1 MILTCHGQLVKN
13 QCINRLINMND
24 KEIIIALPKGR
35 ILKQVLP
42 IFNKIG
48 IIPEKSFFNESD
60 RKLKFETNIP
70 NIKLIIVRSFDVATF
85 LIYGAAHIAIIGSDV
100 LEEFNHSEIY
110 SPIDLN
116 IGLCR
121 LVVATTKEILNDED
135 PLTWSYVR
143 VATKYPNLTSEHF
156 QKRGVHADCIKLNG
170 AMELAPS
177 MGLCRRI
184 VDLSE
189 SGETLKANGLIE
201 IEEIMK
207 VSTRLAINRNAY
219 KTNFK
224 EINKIIK
231 RFEGFLNYEK

>member
-1 MILTCHGQLVKN
+1 MILTCPGQLVKN
-13 QCINRLINMND
+13 QCINRSIDMND
-24 KEIIIALPKGR
+24 KDIIIALPKGR

-48 IIPEKSFFNESD
+48 IIPEKSFFNEKD

-110 SPIDLN
+110 SPIDLK

-156 QKRGVHADCIKLNG
+156 KKRGVHADCIKLNG

-219 KTNFK
+219 KTNFRK
-224 EINKIIK
+224 MNEIIK
-231 RFEGFLNYEK
+231 RFEECLND

>member
-1 MILTCHGQLVKN
+1 MILTRHGQLVKN
-13 QCINRLINMND
+13 QCINRPINMND
-24 KEIIIALPKGR
+24 KDIIIALPKGR
-35 ILKQVLP
+35 ILNQVLP
-42 IFNKIG
+42 IFDKIG
-48 IIPEKSFFNESD
+48 ITPEKSFFNMKD

-70 NIKLIIVRSFDVATF
+70 NIKLVIVRSFDVATF

-110 SPIDLN
+110 SPIDLK

-121 LVVATTKEILNDED
+121 LVVATTKEILSDED

-143 VATKYPNLTSEHF
+143 VATKYPNLTSEYF
-156 QKRGVHADCIKLNG
+156 KKRGVHADCIKLNG

-231 RFEGFLNYEK
+231 KFEGLLHDK

>member
-13 QCINRLINMND
+13 QCINRQINMND
-24 KEIIIALPKGR
+24 KDIIIALPKGR

-42 IFNKIG
+42 IFDKVG
-48 IIPEKSFFNESD
+48 IITEKSFFNEKD
-60 RKLKFETNIP
+60 RKLKFETNNS
-70 NIKLIIVRSFDVATF
+70 NIKLILVRSFDVATF

-110 SPIDLN
+110 SPIDLK

-121 LVVATTKEILNDED
+121 LVVATTEEILSDED

-156 QKRGVHADCIKLNG
+156 KKRGVHADCIKLNG

-207 VSTRLAINRNAY
+207 VSTRLAVNRNAY

-231 RFEGFLNYEK
+231 KFEGLLHD

>member
-1 MILTCHGQLVKN
+1 MILTCHGQLLKN
-13 QCINRLINMND
+13 QCMNRPINMND
-24 KEIIIALPKGR
+24 TDIIIALPKGR

-42 IFNKIG
+42 IFDKVG
-48 IIPEKSFFNESD
+48 IIPEKSFFNEKD

-70 NIKLIIVRSFDVATF
+70 NMKLIIVRSFDVATF

-110 SPIDLN
+110 SPIDLK

-121 LVVATTKEILNDED
+121 LVVATTKEILSDED

-156 QKRGVHADCIKLNG
+156 KKRGVHADCIKLNG

-207 VSTRLAINRNAY
+207 VSTRLAVNRNAY

-224 EINKIIK
+224 DINKIIK
-231 RFEGFLNYEK
+231 KFEGLLHD

>member
-1 MILTCHGQLVKN
+1 
-13 QCINRLINMND
+13 MND
-24 KEIIIALPKGR
+24 KDIIIALPKGR

-42 IFNKIG
+42 IFEKVG
-48 IIPEKSFFNESD
+48 IIPEKSFFNEKD

-100 LEEFNHSEIY
+100 LEEFNHFEIY
-110 SPIDLN
+110 SPIDLK

-121 LVVATTKEILNDED
+121 LVVATTKEILSDED

-156 QKRGVHADCIKLNG
+156 KKRGVHADCIKLNG

-207 VSTRLAINRNAY
+207 VSTRLAVNRNAY

-231 RFEGFLNYEK
+231 KFEGLLHD

>member
-1 MILTCHGQLVKN
+1 
-13 QCINRLINMND
+13 MND
-24 KEIIIALPKGR
+24 KDIIIALPKGR

-42 IFNKIG
+42 IFDKVG
-48 IIPEKSFFNESD
+48 IIPEKSFFNEKD

-110 SPIDLN
+110 SPIDLK

-121 LVVATTKEILNDED
+121 LVVATTKEILSDED

-156 QKRGVHADCIKLNG
+156 KKRGVHADCIKLNG

-231 RFEGFLNYEK
+231 KFEGLSHD

>member
-1 MILTCHGQLVKN
+1 MTLTCHGQLVKN
-13 QCINRLINMND
+13 QCINRPINMND
-24 KEIIIALPKGR
+24 KDIIIALPKGR

-48 IIPEKSFFNESD
+48 IIPEKSFFNKKD

-70 NIKLIIVRSFDVATF
+70 NVKLIIVRSFDVATF

-110 SPIDLN
+110 SPIDLKV
-116 IGLCR
+116 GLCR
-121 LVVATTKEILNDED
+121 LVVATTKEILSDED

-156 QKRGVHADCIKLNG
+156 KKRGVHADCIKLNG

-207 VSTRLAINRNAY
+207 VSTRLAVNRNAY

-231 RFEGFLNYEK
+231 KFEGLLHD

>member
-24 KEIIIALPKGR
+24 KDIIIALPKGR

-42 IFNKIG
+42 IFDKVG
-48 IIPEKSFFNESD
+48 IIPEKSFFNEKD

-85 LIYGAAHIAIIGSDV
+85 LIYGAAHLAIIGSDV
-100 LEEFNHSEIY
+100 LEEFNHFEIY
-110 SPIDLN
+110 SPIDLK

-121 LVVATTKEILNDED
+121 LVVATTQEILCDED

-156 QKRGVHADCIKLNG
+156 KKRGVHADCIKLNG

-207 VSTRLAINRNAY
+207 VSTRLAVNRNAY

-231 RFEGFLNYEK
+231 RFEGLLHDL

>member
-1 MILTCHGQLVKN
+1 
-13 QCINRLINMND
+13 MND
-24 KEIIIALPKGR
+24 KDIIIALPKGR

-42 IFNKIG
+42 TFEKVG
-48 IIPEKSFFNESD
+48 IIPEKTFFNEKD

-110 SPIDLN
+110 SPIDLK

-121 LVVATTKEILNDED
+121 LVVATTKEILSDED

-156 QKRGVHADCIKLNG
+156 KKRGVHADCIKLNG

-207 VSTRLAINRNAY
+207 VSTRLAVNRNAY

-231 RFEGFLNYEK
+231 KFEGLLHD

>member
-1 MILTCHGQLVKN
+1 
-13 QCINRLINMND
+13 MND
-24 KEIIIALPKGR
+24 KDIIIALPKGR

-42 IFNKIG
+42 IFDKVG
-48 IIPEKSFFNESD
+48 IIPEKSFFNEKD

-110 SPIDLN
+110 SPIDLK

-121 LVVATTKEILNDED
+121 LVVATTKEILSDED

-156 QKRGVHADCIKLNG
+156 KKRGVHADCIKLNG

-207 VSTRLAINRNAY
+207 VSTRLAVNRNAY

-224 EINKIIK
+224 EINQIIK
-231 RFEGFLNYEK
+231 KFEGLLHD

>member
-1 MILTCHGQLVKN
+1 
-13 QCINRLINMND
+13 MND
-24 KEIIIALPKGR
+24 KDIIIALPKGR

-42 IFNKIG
+42 IFDKVG
-48 IIPEKSFFNESD
+48 IIPEKSFFNDKD
-60 RKLKFETNIP
+60 RKLKFKTNIP

-110 SPIDLN
+110 SPIDLK

-121 LVVATTKEILNDED
+121 LVVATTKEILSDED

-156 QKRGVHADCIKLNG
+156 KKRGVHAECIKLNG

-231 RFEGFLNYEK
+231 KFEGLLHD

>member
-1 MILTCHGQLVKN
+1 
-13 QCINRLINMND
+13 MND
-24 KEIIIALPKGR
+24 KDIIIALPKGR

-42 IFNKIG
+42 IFDKVG
-48 IIPEKSFFNESD
+48 IIPEKSFFNEKD

-100 LEEFNHSEIY
+100 LEEFNHFEIY
-110 SPIDLN
+110 SPIDLK

-121 LVVATTKEILNDED
+121 LVVATTKEILSDED

-156 QKRGVHADCIKLNG
+156 KKRGVHADCIKLNG

-207 VSTRLAINRNAY
+207 VSTRLAVNRNAY

-231 RFEGFLNYEK
+231 KFEGLLHD

>member
-1 MILTCHGQLVKN
+1 
-13 QCINRLINMND
+13 MND
-24 KEIIIALPKGR
+24 KDIIIALPKGR

-42 IFNKIG
+42 IFDKVG
-48 IIPEKSFFNESD
+48 IIPEKSFFNEKD

-110 SPIDLN
+110 SPIDLK

-121 LVVATTKEILNDED
+121 LVVATTKEILSDED

-143 VATKYPNLTSEHF
+143 VATKYPKLTSEHF
-156 QKRGVHADCIKLNG
+156 KKRGVHADCIKLNG

-207 VSTRLAINRNAY
+207 VSTRLAVNRNAY

-231 RFEGFLNYEK
+231 KFEGLLHD

>member
-1 MILTCHGQLVKN
+1 
-13 QCINRLINMND
+13 MND
-24 KEIIIALPKGR
+24 KDIIIALPKGR

-42 IFNKIG
+42 IFDKVG
-48 IIPEKSFFNESD
+48 IVPEKSFFNEKD

-110 SPIDLN
+110 SPIDLK

-121 LVVATTKEILNDED
+121 LVVATTKEILSDED

-156 QKRGVHADCIKLNG
+156 KKRGVHADCIKLNG

-231 RFEGFLNYEK
+231 KFEGLLYD

>member
-1 MILTCHGQLVKN
+1 MILTCLGQLVKN
-13 QCINRLINMND
+13 QFINRSIDMND
-24 KEIIIALPKGR
+24 KDIIIALPKGR

-42 IFNKIG
+42 IFDKVG
-48 IIPEKSFFNESD
+48 IIPEKSFFNEND

-85 LIYGAAHIAIIGSDV
+85 LIYGAAHVAIIGSDV

-110 SPIDLN
+110 SPIDLK

-121 LVVATTKEILNDED
+121 LVVATTQEILSDED

-156 QKRGVHADCIKLNG
+156 KKRGVHADCIKLNG

-201 IEEIMK
+201 VEEIMK

-224 EINKIIK
+224 KMNEIIK
-231 RFEGFLNYEK
+231 KFEEYIND

>member
-1 MILTCHGQLVKN
+1 
-13 QCINRLINMND
+13 MNN

-35 ILKQVLP
+35 ILEQVLP
-42 IFNKIG
+42 IFNKVG
-48 IIPEKSFFNESD
+48 IIPEKSFFNEKD
-60 RKLKFETNIP
+60 RKLKFETNLP

-110 SPIDLN
+110 SPIDLK

-121 LVVATTKEILNDED
+121 LVVATTKEILSDED

-156 QKRGVHADCIKLNG
+156 KKRGVHADCIKLNG

-224 EINKIIK
+224 NINEIIRK
-231 RFEGFLNYEK
+231 FEEFLNHE

>member
-1 MILTCHGQLVKN
+1 
-13 QCINRLINMND
+13 MND
-24 KEIIIALPKGR
+24 KDIIIALPKGR

-48 IIPEKSFFNESD
+48 IIPEKSFFNEKD

-156 QKRGVHADCIKLNG
+156 KKRGVHADCIKLNG

-224 EINKIIK
+224 EINKILK
-231 RFEGFLNYEK
+231 KFEGLLHE

>member
-1 MILTCHGQLVKN
+1 
-13 QCINRLINMND
+13 MNNKD
-24 KEIIIALPKGR
+24 IIIALPKGR

-42 IFNKIG
+42 IFDKIG
-48 IIPEKSFFNESD
+48 IIPEKSFFNEKD

-110 SPIDLN
+110 SPIDLK

-121 LVVATTKEILNDED
+121 LVVATTKEILSDED

-156 QKRGVHADCIKLNG
+156 KKRGVHADCIKLNG

-207 VSTRLAINRNAY
+207 VSTRLVVNRNAY
-219 KTNFK
+219 KTNFN

-231 RFEGFLNYEK
+231 KFEGLLHG

>member
-1 MILTCHGQLVKN
+1 
-13 QCINRLINMND
+13 MND
-24 KEIIIALPKGR
+24 KDIIIALPKGR

-42 IFNKIG
+42 IFDKIG
-48 IIPEKSFFNESD
+48 IIPEKSFFNEKD
-60 RKLKFETNIP
+60 RKLKFETNIS
-70 NIKLIIVRSFDVATF
+70 NIKLILVRSFDVATF

-110 SPIDLN
+110 SPIDLK

-156 QKRGVHADCIKLNG
+156 KKRGVHADCIKLNG

-224 EINKIIK
+224 KMNEIIK
-231 RFEGFLNYEK
+231 RFEECLND

>member
-1 MILTCHGQLVKN
+1 
-13 QCINRLINMND
+13 MND
-24 KEIIIALPKGR
+24 KDIIIALPKGR

-42 IFNKIG
+42 IFDKIG
-48 IIPEKSFFNESD
+48 IIPEKSFFNEKD

-100 LEEFNHSEIY
+100 LEEFNHIEIY
-110 SPIDLN
+110 SPIDLK

-121 LVVATTKEILNDED
+121 LVVATTQEILSDED

-156 QKRGVHADCIKLNG
+156 KKRGVHADCIKLNG

-231 RFEGFLNYEK
+231 KFEGLLNDK

>member
-1 MILTCHGQLVKN
+1 
-13 QCINRLINMND
+13 MND
-24 KEIIIALPKGR
+24 KDIIIALPKGR

-42 IFNKIG
+42 IFDKVG
-48 IIPEKSFFNESD
+48 IIPEKSFFNEKD

-110 SPIDLN
+110 SPIDFK

-121 LVVATTKEILNDED
+121 LVVATTKEILSDED

-156 QKRGVHADCIKLNG
+156 KKRGVHADCIKLNG

-207 VSTRLAINRNAY
+207 VSTRLAVNRNAY

-231 RFEGFLNYEK
+231 KFEGLLHD

>member
-1 MILTCHGQLVKN
+1 
-13 QCINRLINMND
+13 MND
-24 KEIIIALPKGR
+24 KDIIIALPKGR
-35 ILKQVLP
+35 ILNQVLP
-42 IFNKIG
+42 IFDKIG
-48 IIPEKSFFNESD
+48 IIPEKSFFNEKD

-110 SPIDLN
+110 SPIDLK

-121 LVVATTKEILNDED
+121 LVVATTKEILSDED

-156 QKRGVHADCIKLNG
+156 KQRGVHADCIKLNG

-219 KTNFK
+219 KTDFK

-231 RFEGFLNYEK
+231 KFEEFLDDK

>member
-1 MILTCHGQLVKN
+1 MDN
-13 QCINRLINMND
+13 ED
-24 KEIIIALPKGR
+24 IIIALPKGR

-42 IFNKIG
+42 ILNKIG
-48 IIPEKSFFNESD
+48 IIPEKSFFNEKD

-85 LIYGAAHIAIIGSDV
+85 LIYGAAHIAVIGSDV

-110 SPIDLN
+110 SPIDFN
-116 IGLCR
+116 TGLCR
-121 LVVATTKEILNDED
+121 LVVATTKEILNNED

-156 QKRGVHADCIKLNG
+156 KKRGVHADCIKLNG

-219 KTNFK
+219 KTNFN
-224 EINKIIK
+224 EINNIVKK
-231 RFEGFLNYEK
+231 FEGLLYD

>member
-1 MILTCHGQLVKN
+1 
-13 QCINRLINMND
+13 MND
-24 KEIIIALPKGR
+24 KDIIIALPKGR

-42 IFNKIG
+42 IFDKVG
-48 IIPEKSFFNESD
+48 IIPEKSFFNEKD

-110 SPIDLN
+110 SPIDLK

-121 LVVATTKEILNDED
+121 LVVATTKEILSDED

-143 VATKYPNLTSEHF
+143 VATKYPNLTSQHF
-156 QKRGVHADCIKLNG
+156 KKRGVHADCIKLNG

-231 RFEGFLNYEK
+231 KFEGLLHD

>member
-1 MILTCHGQLVKN
+1 MN
-13 QCINRLINMND
+13 RSININGKD
-24 KEIIIALPKGR
+24 VIIALPKGR

-42 IFNKIG
+42 ILNKIG
-48 IIPEKSFFNESD
+48 VIPEKSFFNEKD

-110 SPIDLN
+110 SPIDLK

-156 QKRGVHADCIKLNG
+156 KKRGVHADCIKLNG

-224 EINKIIK
+224 EINKILK
-231 RFEGFLNYEK
+231 KFNEFLNV

>member
-1 MILTCHGQLVKN
+1 MILTCPGQLVKN
-13 QCINRLINMND
+13 QCINRSIDMND
-24 KEIIIALPKGR
+24 KDIIIALPKGR

-42 IFNKIG
+42 IFDKVG
-48 IIPEKSFFNESD
+48 IIPEKSFFNEKD

-110 SPIDLN
+110 SPIDLK

-121 LVVATTKEILNDED
+121 LVVATTKEILSDED

-156 QKRGVHADCIKLNG
+156 KKRGVHADCIKLNG

-189 SGETLKANGLIE
+189 SGETLKANGFIE

-207 VSTRLAINRNAY
+207 VSTRLAVNRNAY

-231 RFEGFLNYEK
+231 KFEGHLHD

>member
-13 QCINRLINMND
+13 QCINRQINMND
-24 KEIIIALPKGR
+24 KNIIIALPKGR

-48 IIPEKSFFNESD
+48 IIPEKSFFNEKD

-156 QKRGVHADCIKLNG
+156 KKRGVHADCIKLNG

-224 EINKIIK
+224 KMNEIIK
-231 RFEGFLNYEK
+231 RFEECLND

>member
-1 MILTCHGQLVKN
+1 
-13 QCINRLINMND
+13 MND
-24 KEIIIALPKGR
+24 KDIIIALPKGR

-42 IFNKIG
+42 IFDKVG
-48 IIPEKSFFNESD
+48 IIPEKSFFNDKD
-60 RKLKFETNIP
+60 RKLKFDTNIP

-85 LIYGAAHIAIIGSDV
+85 LIYGAAHIAVIGSDV

-110 SPIDLN
+110 SPIDLK

-121 LVVATTKEILNDED
+121 LVVATTKEILSDED

-156 QKRGVHADCIKLNG
+156 KKRGVHADCIKLNG

-231 RFEGFLNYEK
+231 KFEGLLHD

>member
-1 MILTCHGQLVKN
+1 
-13 QCINRLINMND
+13 MND
-24 KEIIIALPKGR
+24 KDIIIALPKGR

-42 IFNKIG
+42 IFDKVG
-48 IIPEKSFFNESD
+48 IIPEKSFFNEKD
-60 RKLKFETNIP
+60 RKLKFETNIS
-70 NIKLIIVRSFDVATF
+70 NIKLILVRSFDVATF

-110 SPIDLN
+110 SPIDLK

-121 LVVATTKEILNDED
+121 LVVATTKEILSDED

-156 QKRGVHADCIKLNG
+156 KKRGVHADCIKLNG

-224 EINKIIK
+224 EINQIIK
-231 RFEGFLNYEK
+231 KFEGLLHD

>member
-1 MILTCHGQLVKN
+1 
-13 QCINRLINMND
+13 MND
-24 KEIIIALPKGR
+24 KDIIIALPKGR

-42 IFNKIG
+42 IFDKIG
-48 IIPEKSFFNESD
+48 ITPEKSFFNEKD

-110 SPIDLN
+110 SPIDLK

-121 LVVATTKEILNDED
+121 LVVATTKEILSDED

-156 QKRGVHADCIKLNG
+156 KKRGVHADCIKLNG

-201 IEEIMK
+201 IEEIMR

-219 KTNFK
+219 KTDFK

-231 RFEGFLNYEK
+231 KFEEFLDDK

>member
-13 QCINRLINMND
+13 QCINKLINMND
-24 KEIIIALPKGR
+24 KDIIIALPKGR

-42 IFNKIG
+42 IFDKVG
-48 IIPEKSFFNESD
+48 IIPEKSFFNEKD
-60 RKLKFETNIP
+60 RKLKFETNIH

-110 SPIDLN
+110 SPIDLK

-121 LVVATTKEILNDED
+121 LVVATTKEILSDED
-135 PLTWSYVR
+135 PLTWSFVR

-156 QKRGVHADCIKLNG
+156 KKRGVHADCIKLNG

-184 VDLSE
+184 VDLTE

-231 RFEGFLNYEK
+231 KFEGLLHD

>member
-13 QCINRLINMND
+13 QYINRSIGMND
-24 KEIIIALPKGR
+24 KDIIIALPKGR

-48 IIPEKSFFNESD
+48 MIPEKSFFNEKD

-156 QKRGVHADCIKLNG
+156 KKRGVHADCIKLNG
-170 AMELAPS
+170 AIELAPS

-224 EINKIIK
+224 KMNEIIK
-231 RFEGFLNYEK
+231 RFEECLNDL

>member
-1 MILTCHGQLVKN
+1 
-13 QCINRLINMND
+13 MND
-24 KEIIIALPKGR
+24 KDIIIALPKGR

-48 IIPEKSFFNESD
+48 IIPEKSFFNEKD

-156 QKRGVHADCIKLNG
+156 KKRGVHADCIKLNG

-224 EINKIIK
+224 KINEIIK
-231 RFEGFLNYEK
+231 KFEEIIND

>member
-1 MILTCHGQLVKN
+1 
-13 QCINRLINMND
+13 MND
-24 KEIIIALPKGR
+24 KDIIIALPKGR

-42 IFNKIG
+42 IFDKVG
-48 IIPEKSFFNESD
+48 IIPEKSFFNEKD

-110 SPIDLN
+110 SPIDLK

-121 LVVATTKEILNDED
+121 LVVATTKEILSDED

-156 QKRGVHADCIKLNG
+156 KKRGVHADCIKLNG

-189 SGETLKANGLIE
+189 SGKTLKANGLIE

-231 RFEGFLNYEK
+231 KFEGLLHD

>member
-13 QCINRLINMND
+13 QCINKLINMND
-24 KEIIIALPKGR
+24 KDIIIALPKGR

-42 IFNKIG
+42 IFDKVG
-48 IIPEKSFFNESD
+48 IIPEKSFFNEKD

-110 SPIDLN
+110 SPIDLK

-121 LVVATTKEILNDED
+121 LVVATTKEILSDED

-156 QKRGVHADCIKLNG
+156 KKRGVHADCIKLNG

-231 RFEGFLNYEK
+231 KFEGLLHD